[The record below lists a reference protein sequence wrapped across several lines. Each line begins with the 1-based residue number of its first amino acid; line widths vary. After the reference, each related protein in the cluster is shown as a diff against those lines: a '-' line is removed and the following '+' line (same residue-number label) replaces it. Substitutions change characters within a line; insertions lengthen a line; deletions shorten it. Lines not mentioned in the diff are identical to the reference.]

1 MDKLKDLLKQ
11 VDKDTR
17 RCIVFLNNKMDE
29 QFKRLMTVKTPPAP
43 PQPIDVT
50 ELRAE
55 LRRDIDEIKS
65 YVKSR
70 DKVNKDA
77 IKKMEERIESIL
89 SSVTVKKDNLKST
102 YKPFKEEFSAPLV
115 MEMSEKELK
124 AYLEPHLD
132 NAVTWAVE
140 VEILA
145 LADGNVTFHP
155 NFMDTIRTIHSN
167 DLRWLEYITLLNSI
181 PRKFPPEFSSDRS
194 IELFRIS
201 YTLVDEHMKD
211 YGIVMKPLRVF
222 CVKDAVTAL
231 LLWCVTENFSHPI
244 PTDEELIIMG
254 QNRKHWLPFNCAELQ
269 TSILEM

>member
-1 MDKLKDLLKQ
+1 MDD
-11 VDKDTR
+11 
-17 RCIVFLNNKMDE
+17 
-29 QFKRLMTVKTPPAP
+29 QFKRLMAVKSAPTPQEPV
-43 PQPIDVT
+43 DVI

-55 LRRDIDEIKS
+55 LFKEIDEIKA

-70 DKVNKDA
+70 DKINKEA

-102 YKPFKEEFSAPLV
+102 YKPFKEEFSLPLV

-124 AYLEPHLD
+124 AYLEPHLG
-132 NAVTWAVE
+132 NAVNWAVE

-145 LADGNVTFHP
+145 LTDGNVTFHP

-181 PRKFPPEFSSDRS
+181 PTKLPPEFSSDRS

-201 YTLVDEHMKD
+201 FTLVDEHMKD

-222 CVKDAVTAL
+222 CVKDAVMAL
-231 LLWCVTENFSHPI
+231 LLWCVTENFARPI
-244 PTDEELIIMG
+244 PPDEELIIMG
-254 QNRKHWLPFNCAELQ
+254 QNRENWLPFNCAELQ